1 MNRTQSKVAKAAAC
15 ILICLILAGC
25 ADKPEAAPPDEPPED
40 TEVAE
45 FPAEP
50 ENGYVS
56 MTRQLLEEKLSNDR
70 TDCHVHSVNIVE
82 SRFDP
87 VTGDRAAA
95 FEAECTILP
104 PEGGEE
110 ESYETG
116 YLLYDG
122 ETKEWSLPEWER
134 SGPALLDYID
144 ENLGLDPTG
153 HHWLRFQPLPED
165 QDLPA
170 ELTDPSLVPEHYDFN
185 LLAELPEK
193 DIALYRDYGETKVYL
208 RYGGYF
214 QVFEQDISALDMLPE
229 MKETRWENNFAVS
242 ICYRH
247 HDVIDSSPCVT
258 GETVVYSWCGEH
270 WMDVHSGAVEVTEDE
285 TLPDPA
291 SLPVQLVTPE
301 TADTDVWLAA
311 ELPEFDI
318 AAYYDTQQEKSW
330 LRYGSCFQEV
340 SDPLVDRADMVLP
353 ELHFEDFDG
362 DEERDLAVLSGR
374 AADGGYSNLTVYRWT
389 GQKWQGLRRKAYSV
403 EIDGQDYLNGIFQYY
418 ADGTAY
424 IAYEGDNILLD
435 LSGFQWEEEPD
446 KGFLNG
452 DTASYAFQDGTI
464 LRTLSG
470 TVLPYDDTVF
480 TYAASLSLHYF
491 DNYLSFYSGTLHSPY
506 EIPNEFRPEDLSEK
520 QKQVLLRFIEAC
532 EEVISSDKSGFAALD
547 DYSVALCD
555 VNGDGQKE
563 LITESRE
570 KTMPEDLYGTN
581 TFNRNGKNCGGF
593 YPTPR
598 FYDNGIVWVP
608 LSHNQGP
615 ATAIWPFSLYDLASH
630 REIGGARAW
639 SNKVEGFPAE
649 ADLDGDGIVYY
660 VGDDTHDMDV
670 PIDIDVYEAWW
681 DSYMGG
687 ARILPV
693 YYFHL
698 SEDILNSLGLPLE
711 NEERPESP
719 AARKRRAALAA
730 AENKKDSLRTDR
742 EIMLGAYT
750 EALLEMCT
758 HYYESNA
765 DSGFYEMLPE
775 NCFAVFDIDGDGEDE
790 LVTKYRPHTTH
801 EQVLTICGF
810 DSGVFVEFSNWYSAV
825 LYNNGVIRSPAHNN
839 QGRAVDAFWPYTVYQ
854 YHPDTN
860 TYDPI
865 AWTNAWDK
873 REEDGADWDG
883 VPFPAEADL
892 DGDGIVYYILTDEDC
907 PPHAAPVDGAAFEKW
922 EKSYFSAEEIEI
934 PWQPLTLENMRK
946 MA

>member
-15 ILICLILAGC
+15 ILICLMLAGC

-40 TEVAE
+40 TETAE

-50 ENGYVS
+50 KGTYVT
-56 MTRQLLEEKLSNDR
+56 MTWQLLEEKLRKDGR
-70 TDCHVHSVNIVE
+70 DCWINSISIVE

-95 FEAECTILP
+95 FEAVCTSQL

-122 ETKEWSLPEWER
+122 ETGEWSLSEWER

-170 ELTDPSLVPEHYDFN
+170 KLTDPSLVPEHYDFN

-229 MKETRWENNFAVS
+229 MKETRWEDNFAVS

-330 LRYGSCFQEV
+330 LRYGSRFQEI
-340 SDPLVDRADMVLP
+340 SDPLVDRADMALP

-362 DEERDLAVLSGR
+362 DGERELAVLYGG
-374 AADGGYSNLTVYRWT
+374 AADGGYANLTVYEWN
-389 GQKWQGLRRKAYSV
+389 GQKWQGCRSDVYSSV
-403 EIDGQDYLNGIFQYY
+403 IDNDNDGGYSDDIFQFY

-424 IAYEGDNILLD
+424 IAYGDDNILLD
-435 LSGFQWEEEPD
+435 LSGFQWKEEPNS
-446 KGFLNG
+446 GFLDG
-452 DTASYAFQDGTI
+452 KTASYVFRDGEI
-464 LRTLSG
+464 LQTRSG
-470 TVLPYDDTVF
+470 TALPYDDTVF
-480 TYAASLSLHYF
+480 TYTASLDYSSYGHNIYF
-491 DNYLSFYSGTLHSPY
+491 FSGKLHSPY
-506 EIPNEFRPEDLSEK
+506 EVPNEFKPEQLTDR
-520 QKQVLLRFIEAC
+520 QRQVLQDFVKKCKERCLSDSSEDISQNRFAVYDI
-532 EEVISSDKSGFAALD
+532 
-547 DYSVALCD
+547 
-555 VNGDGQKE
+555 NGDGQDE
-563 LITESRE
+563 LITELITVGGSE
-570 KTMPEDLYGTN
+570 KITEAYSADGSLYA
-581 TFNRNGKNCGGF
+581 GF
-593 YPTPR
+593 RPTPR

-608 LSHNQGP
+608 ISHNQGP
-615 ATAIWPFSLYDLASH
+615 KCAIWPYFLYSLQSH
-630 REIGGARAW
+630 KELGGACAQDTY
-639 SNKVEGFPAE
+639 SYSFPAE
-649 ADLDGDGIVYY
+649 ADLDGDGMVYY

-670 PIDIDVYEAWW
+670 PVDRDVYEAWW
-681 DSYMGG
+681 DSHLGG

-698 SEDILNSLGLPLE
+698 SEDILDSLGV
-711 NEERPESP
+711 
-719 AARKRRAALAA
+719 
-730 AENKKDSLRTDR
+730 DR
-742 EIMLGAYT
+742 EI
-750 EALLEMCT
+750 
-758 HYYESNA
+758 
-765 DSGFYEMLPE
+765 
-775 NCFAVFDIDGDGEDE
+775 
-790 LVTKYRPHTTH
+790 R
-801 EQVLTICGF
+801 
-810 DSGVFVEFSNWYSAV
+810 
-825 LYNNGVIRSPAHNN
+825 
-839 QGRAVDAFWPYTVYQ
+839 
-854 YHPDTN
+854 
-860 TYDPI
+860 
-865 AWTNAWDK
+865 
-873 REEDGADWDG
+873 
-883 VPFPAEADL
+883 
-892 DGDGIVYYILTDEDC
+892 
-907 PPHAAPVDGAAFEKW
+907 
-922 EKSYFSAEEIEI
+922 
-934 PWQPLTLENMRK
+934 
-946 MA
+946 

>member
-1 MNRTQSKVAKAAAC
+1 MNRTQSKVAKVAAC

-165 QDLPA
+165 RDLPA

-214 QVFEQDISALDMLPE
+214 QVFEQDISALDMLPV

-285 TLPDPA
+285 TMPDPA

-318 AAYYDTQQEKSW
+318 AAYYDARLEKSW
-330 LRYGSCFQEV
+330 LRYGSRFQEI
-340 SDPLVDRADMVLP
+340 SDPLVDRADMALP

-362 DEERDLAVLSGR
+362 DGERDLAVLSGR
-374 AADGGYSNLTVYRWT
+374 AAAGGYANLTVYRWT

-403 EIDGQDYLNGIFQYY
+403 EINGQDYLNGIFQYY

-470 TVLPYDDTVF
+470 TVLPYDDAVF

-506 EIPNEFRPEDLSEK
+506 EIPNEFKPEQLTE
-520 QKQVLLRFIEAC
+520 QQRQVLRDFVKKCKERCLSD
-532 EEVISSDKSGFAALD
+532 SSDISQNRFAVYD
-547 DYSVALCD
+547 I
-555 VNGDGQKE
+555 NGDGQDE
-563 LITESRE
+563 LITELI
-570 KTMPEDLYGTN
+570 TVGGTEEITEIYN
-581 TFNRNGKNCGGF
+581 TDGSF
-593 YPTPR
+593 YVSFRPTPR

-608 LSHNQGP
+608 ISHNQGP
-615 ATAIWPFSLYDLASH
+615 ACAIWPFSLYDLASH

-649 ADLDGDGIVYY
+649 ADLDGDGMVYY

-670 PIDIDVYEAWW
+670 PIDNDVYEAWW
-681 DSYMGG
+681 DSYLGG
-687 ARILPV
+687 ARMLPV

-698 SEDILNSLGLPLE
+698 SEDILDSLGL
-711 NEERPESP
+711 R
-719 AARKRRAALAA
+719 
-730 AENKKDSLRTDR
+730 
-742 EIMLGAYT
+742 
-750 EALLEMCT
+750 
-758 HYYESNA
+758 
-765 DSGFYEMLPE
+765 
-775 NCFAVFDIDGDGEDE
+775 
-790 LVTKYRPHTTH
+790 
-801 EQVLTICGF
+801 
-810 DSGVFVEFSNWYSAV
+810 
-825 LYNNGVIRSPAHNN
+825 
-839 QGRAVDAFWPYTVYQ
+839 
-854 YHPDTN
+854 
-860 TYDPI
+860 
-865 AWTNAWDK
+865 
-873 REEDGADWDG
+873 
-883 VPFPAEADL
+883 
-892 DGDGIVYYILTDEDC
+892 
-907 PPHAAPVDGAAFEKW
+907 
-922 EKSYFSAEEIEI
+922 
-934 PWQPLTLENMRK
+934 
-946 MA
+946 